1 MGMAAGASAGRFRS
15 HHMPDNRCPRTAV
28 PAFHVFTDVL
38 EATVCFISIMQP
50 VRRNTPCLPAS
61 DALRINGIACLN
73 IGQPN
78 GIARAEDNAIVR
90 HAWSNAGTLIESP
103 SDLTSRPR
111 VFSNRLYSGLCT
123 AEWARDRAPV
133 LHCGVL
139 LRAVWR
145 PSAQALRSTG
155 WAGSGPSLRFAP
167 MTAVRTWT
175 KPLSRYW
182 RLWRMMRAD
191 RNAAIL

>member
-1 MGMAAGASAGRFRS
+1 
-15 HHMPDNRCPRTAV
+15 MPDNCCSRTAA
-28 PAFHVFTDVL
+28 PAFHVFSDVF
-38 EATVCFISIMQP
+38 EAAICLISIVQP

-61 DALRINGIACLN
+61 NALRINGIACLN

-78 GIARAEDNAIVR
+78 GIARAEDNAIIR

-145 PSAQALRSTG
+145 PSAQALHSTG

-167 MTAVRTWT
+167 MTAVRD
-175 KPLSRYW
+175 KPHFGRN
-182 RLWRMMRAD
+182 RRGCRFRPKDEAARAAMALVVGVAVCPE
-191 RNAAIL
+191 RCAF